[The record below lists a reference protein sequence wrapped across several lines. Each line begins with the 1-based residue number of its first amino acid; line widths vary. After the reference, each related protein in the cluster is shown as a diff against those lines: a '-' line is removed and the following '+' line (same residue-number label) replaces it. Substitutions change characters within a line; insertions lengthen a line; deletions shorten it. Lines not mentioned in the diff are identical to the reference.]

1 MGLLD
6 DIKKLRARA
15 ESLNNNHGKPKKTEF
30 DFKEP
35 KPVNDINFAQ
45 ASIEKNPINDINFA
59 QASIEKNP
67 SPEFS
72 EDIFKKDEL
81 KKDDFKK
88 ESYAQESLTEND
100 DILDSRVEDKPRVDS
115 KLQAFRNQSRKQSYL
130 YEKKAKKKKKSDFF
144 KKPYKSLHDQTKQ
157 EEVKENFYESFN
169 IKILILIISVIL
181 IFALVRIES
190 SFRNSHK
197 NKVPSGTKLA
207 KVPNDNNAY
216 YLEKSLIISSGMFI
230 NLSKAKLAQNRIKNI
245 TEQESKI
252 IKIADYY
259 TIQIGGHYFDK
270 EDAFYVLNELS
281 TSGIKDISL
290 RLQ

>member
-15 ESLNNNHGKPKKTEF
+15 ESLNNKHIEAKKSENGLNNNGSNKKTEF
-30 DFKEP
+30 EFKESNSLR
-35 KPVNDINFAQ
+35 NDSHISL
-45 ASIEKNPINDINFA
+45 SI
-59 QASIEKNP
+59 
-67 SPEFS
+67 
-72 EDIFKKDEL
+72 DE
-81 KKDDFKK
+81 
-88 ESYAQESLTEND
+88 
-100 DILDSRVEDKPRVDS
+100 DILDPRVEEKPRVDS
-115 KLQAFRNQSRKQSYL
+115 KLQAFRNQSKKHSSS
-130 YEKKAKKKKKSDFF
+130 YEKKLKKKKSNFF
-144 KKPYKSLHDQTKQ
+144 KKPYIGLHDQSKKD
-157 EEVKENFYESFN
+157 EVKENFYESFN

-181 IFALVRIES
+181 IFALLRIET
-190 SFRNSHK
+190 SFRNSQK
-197 NKVPSGTKLA
+197 NKVLSGA
-207 KVPNDNNAY
+207 KFARVPNDNNAY
-216 YLEKSLIISSGMFI
+216 YLEKSLIISTGMFT
-230 NLSKAKLAQNRIKNI
+230 NLSKAKLAQNSIKDI

>member
-15 ESLNNNHGKPKKTEF
+15 ESLNNNHGKAKKTEF
-30 DFKEP
+30 HFKESN
-35 KPVNDINFAQ
+35 PVSEINFNQPNLETNSA
-45 ASIEKNPINDINFA
+45 
-59 QASIEKNP
+59 
-67 SPEFS
+67 PELS
-72 EDIFKKDEL
+72 EDLAKDPVG
-81 KKDDFKK
+81 D
-88 ESYAQESLTEND
+88 N
-100 DILDSRVEDKPRVDS
+100 INDSRVEGKPRVDS

-130 YEKKAKKKKKSDFF
+130 YEKKAKKKRSDFF
-144 KKPYKSLHDQTKQ
+144 KKPYKSLHDQSKQ
-157 EEVKENFYESFN
+157 DEVKENFYESFN

-197 NKVPSGTKLA
+197 NSVPRGAEFA

-216 YLEKSLIISSGMFI
+216 YLEKSLIISSGMFSS
-230 NLSKAKLAQNRIKNI
+230 LSKAKLAQNRIKNI

-290 RLQ
+290 RLH